1 MWTALLLATFCFV
14 SELLAR
20 DTLRLNSPFD
30 QLAES
35 PERAWRFIWL
45 VTGFVVMCLTAL
57 PILLV
62 GSQALVLLQLVGAE
76 LVDGR
81 WAN

>member
-1 MWTALLLATFCFV
+1 MAAGAACYLVAVTIPAIHPNLA
-14 SELLAR
+14 
-20 DTLRLNSPFD
+20 
-30 QLAES
+30 Q
-35 PERAWRFIWL
+35 
-45 VTGFVVMCLTAL
+45 GLTAVAGPL
-57 PILLV
+57 QV